1 VIVEM
6 LAEAFNALPERQGKP
21 DIRKNEKA
29 MKRLFSQSI
38 NVKDILSAN
47 KLADV
52 KIPDLLDKITLKTV
66 LARSDFEARS
76 DSIIQKVTAPID
88 KALEHA
94 NLTIADID

>member
-1 VIVEM
+1 
-6 LAEAFNALPERQGKP
+6 
-21 DIRKNEKA
+21 

-38 NVKDILSAN
+38 NVKDVLSAN
-47 KLADV
+47 KQADV

-66 LARSDFEARS
+66 LLRSDFEARS
-76 DSIIQKVTAPID
+76 DSIIQRVTKPID